1 MRLEG
6 FIKEFYPEWYGIRE
20 YPADKTAA
28 FCKVTGEWGVLG
40 NFAPT
45 PIVVDGVSFDCTEK
59 LFQVMKFA
67 DKESRRIVYVQKGQ
81 KIKMKARHQEKVGIV
96 REDWGRIFIDAMK
109 FCLMQKYA
117 QSEAFR
123 KELAR
128 SKGLFIVEQQA
139 NPRRPAGA
147 YSAKLS
153 EDGKTWVGP
162 NIMGRLLMELRDK
175 GKLEYRLPE
184 DAMLFRDLLEKSEDK
199 RPLKSPNI

>member
-6 FIKEFYPEWYGIRE
+6 FIKEFYPEWYGIQE
-20 YPADKTAA
+20 YPVDKTAA
-28 FCKVTGEWGVLG
+28 FCKVAEEWGILG

-45 PIVVDGVSFDCTEK
+45 RIVVDGVPFDCTEK

-67 DKESRRIVYVQKGQ
+67 DAESRKIIYAQKGQ
-81 KIKMKARHQEKVGIV
+81 PIKMKAKHQEKVGVV

-109 FCLMQKYA
+109 FCLMQKYT
-117 QSEAFR
+117 QSETFR
-123 KELAR
+123 KELER

-153 EDGKTWVGP
+153 EDGKIWAGP
-162 NIMGRLLMELRDK
+162 NIMGRLLMELRDN
-175 GKLEYRLPE
+175 GKLEYNLPA
-184 DAMLFRDLLEKSEDK
+184 DAMKFANLL
-199 RPLKSPNI
+199 

>member
-6 FIKEFYPEWYGIRE
+6 FIKDFYPEWYGIQE

-28 FCKVTGEWGVLG
+28 FSKVADEWGILG

-45 PIVVDGVSFDCTEK
+45 PVVVDGVTFDCTEK

-67 DKESRRIVYVQKGQ
+67 DSESRRIIYAQKGQ
-81 KIKMKARHQEKVGIV
+81 PIKMKAKHQEKVGVI

-109 FCLMQKYA
+109 FCLMQKYE
-117 QSEAFR
+117 QNEAFR
-123 KELAR
+123 KELER
-128 SKGLFIVEQQA
+128 SRGLFIVEQQV

-153 EDGKTWVGP
+153 EDGKTWAGP
-162 NIMGRLLMELRDK
+162 NIMGRLLMELRDN
-175 GKLEYRLPE
+175 GKLEYTLPA
-184 DAMLFRDLLEKSEDK
+184 DAISFSDLMDS
-199 RPLKSPNI
+199 

>member
-6 FIKEFYPEWYGIRE
+6 FIKEYYPEWYGIHE

-28 FCKVTGEWGVLG
+28 FCKVAEEWGVLG

-45 PIVVDGVSFDCTEK
+45 PIVVCGVPFDCTEK
-59 LFQVMKFA
+59 LFQVMKFT
-67 DKESRRIVYVQKGQ
+67 DLESRKIIYAQKGQ
-81 KIKMKARHQEKVGIV
+81 PIKMKAKHQEKVGVV
-96 REDWGRIFIDAMK
+96 REDWGRIFIDAME
-109 FCLMQKYA
+109 FCLMQKYN
-117 QSEAFR
+117 QSETFR
-123 KELAR
+123 NELER

-153 EDGKTWVGP
+153 DDGNTWAGP

-175 GKLEYRLPE
+175 GTLEYNLPA
-184 DAMLFRDLLEKSEDK
+184 DAMDFSDLL
-199 RPLKSPNI
+199 

>member
-6 FIKEFYPEWYGIRE
+6 SIKEYYPEWYGIQE

-28 FCKVTGEWGVLG
+28 FCKVAEEWGVLG

-45 PIVVDGVSFDCTEK
+45 PIVVGGVPFDCTET
-59 LFQVMKFA
+59 LFQMMKFT
-67 DKESRRIVYVQKGQ
+67 DLESRKIIYAQKGQ
-81 KIKMKARHQEKVGIV
+81 PIKMKAKHQEKVGVV

-109 FCLMQKYA
+109 FCLMQKYN
-117 QSEAFR
+117 QSETFR
-123 KELAR
+123 NELER

-153 EDGKTWVGP
+153 DDGNTWAGP
-162 NIMGRLLMELRDK
+162 NIMGRLLMLLRDQ
-175 GKLEYRLPE
+175 GKLEYNLPA
-184 DAMLFRDLLEKSEDK
+184 DAMDFSDLL
-199 RPLKSPNI
+199 

>member
-6 FIKEFYPEWYGIRE
+6 FIKAYYPEWYGIHE

-28 FCKVTGEWGVLG
+28 FCKVAEEWGVLG

-45 PIVVDGVSFDCTEK
+45 PIVVGGVPFDCTEK
-59 LFQVMKFA
+59 LFQVMKFT
-67 DKESRRIVYVQKGQ
+67 DLESRNIIYAQKGQ
-81 KIKMKARHQEKVGIV
+81 PIKMKAKHQENVGVV

-109 FCLMQKYA
+109 FCLMQKYH
-117 QSEAFR
+117 QSEIFR
-123 KELAR
+123 NELER

-153 EDGKTWVGP
+153 DDGNTWAGP
-162 NIMGRLLMELRDK
+162 NIMGRLLMKLRDQ
-175 GKLEYRLPE
+175 GTLEYNLPV
-184 DAMLFRDLLEKSEDK
+184 DAMDFSDLL
-199 RPLKSPNI
+199 

>member
-6 FIKEFYPEWYGIRE
+6 FIKEYYPEWYGIQE

-28 FCKVTGEWGVLG
+28 FCKVAEEWGVLG

-45 PIVVDGVSFDCTEK
+45 PIVVGGVPFDCTEK
-59 LFQVMKFA
+59 LFQMMKFT
-67 DKESRRIVYVQKGQ
+67 DLESRKIIYAQKGQ
-81 KIKMKARHQEKVGIV
+81 PIKMKAKHQEKVGVV

-109 FCLMQKYA
+109 FCLMQKYH
-117 QSEAFR
+117 QSEIFR
-123 KELAR
+123 NELER

-153 EDGKTWVGP
+153 DDGKTWTGP
-162 NIMGRLLMELRDK
+162 NIMGRLLMKLRDQ
-175 GKLEYRLPE
+175 GTLEYNLPA
-184 DAMLFRDLLEKSEDK
+184 DAMDFSDLL
-199 RPLKSPNI
+199 

>member
-6 FIKEFYPEWYGIRE
+6 FIKAYYPEWYGIHE

-28 FCKVTGEWGVLG
+28 FCKVAEEWGVLG

-45 PIVVDGVSFDCTEK
+45 PIVVGGVPFDCTEK
-59 LFQVMKFA
+59 LFQVMKFT
-67 DKESRRIVYVQKGQ
+67 DLESRKIIYAQKGQ
-81 KIKMKARHQEKVGIV
+81 PIKMKAKHQENVGVV

-109 FCLMQKYA
+109 FCLMQKYH
-117 QSEAFR
+117 QSEIFR
-123 KELAR
+123 NELER

-153 EDGKTWVGP
+153 EDGKTWTGP
-162 NIMGRLLMELRDK
+162 NIMGRLLMKLRDQ
-175 GKLEYRLPE
+175 GTLEYNLPA
-184 DAMLFRDLLEKSEDK
+184 DAMDFSDLL
-199 RPLKSPNI
+199 

>member
-6 FIKEFYPEWYGIRE
+6 FIKEYYPEWYGIQE

-28 FCKVTGEWGVLG
+28 FCKVAEEWGVLG

-45 PIVVDGVSFDCTEK
+45 PIVVGGVPFDCTEK
-59 LFQVMKFA
+59 LFQMMKFT
-67 DKESRRIVYVQKGQ
+67 DLESRKIIYAQKGQ
-81 KIKMKARHQEKVGIV
+81 PIKMKAKHQEKVGVV

-117 QSEAFR
+117 QSETFR
-123 KELAR
+123 NELER

-153 EDGKTWVGP
+153 DDGNTWAGP
-162 NIMGRLLMELRDK
+162 NIMGRLLMLLRDQ
-175 GKLEYRLPE
+175 GKLEYNLPA
-184 DAMLFRDLLEKSEDK
+184 DAMDFSDLL
-199 RPLKSPNI
+199 